1 MVRCLVLAAA
11 LIVCSCGL
19 YGQSIEFESGGLK
32 FQTLSK
38 EGVTVMFARLPAQLR
53 NYEILQLMVS
63 NGSGSAVTVKPDDIV
78 FRRQDGTAV
87 WAAPARLVINKLLE
101 SASRNDVIRLTTAYE
116 ASLFGIPRVRS
127 TNGYEQRRQSF
138 LAEMGSNKLHAAA
151 AASAIAFVTTRLAS
165 GETTDGAV
173 FFPTVGKPLGA
184 GKLTVRAANNTFE
197 FETDPEATTKPLRR
211 RPE

>member
-1 MVRCLVLAAA
+1 MTRSLVLAAA
-11 LIVCSCGL
+11 LGLFSCGL
-19 YGQSIEFESGGLK
+19 YGQAIEFESGGLK

-38 EGVTVMFARLPAQLR
+38 DGVTVMFANLPAHLR
-53 NYEILQLMVS
+53 NYQILQVMVS
-63 NGSGSAVTVKPDDIV
+63 NGSASAVTVKPEDIV

-87 WAAPARLVINKLLE
+87 WAAPARVVINQLLE
-101 SASRNDVIRLTTAYE
+101 SASRNDVIRLAAAYE

-151 AASAIAFVTTRLAS
+151 AASAIAFVATRLAP

-173 FFPTVGKPLGA
+173 FFQTAGKELGA
-184 GKLTVRAANNTFE
+184 GKLAVRAAGNTFE
-197 FETDPEATTKPLRR
+197 FTSDPDATKPLRR